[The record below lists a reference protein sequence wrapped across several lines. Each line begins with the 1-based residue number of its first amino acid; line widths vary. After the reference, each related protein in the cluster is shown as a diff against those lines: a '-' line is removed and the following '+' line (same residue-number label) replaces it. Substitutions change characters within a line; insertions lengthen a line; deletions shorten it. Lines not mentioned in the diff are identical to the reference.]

1 MATKKTTKGTS
12 AGRPRKTVSAA
23 KVPAGRKVNVSK
35 PTPTDE
41 EIRKKAEEIY
51 HERIARGEY
60 GTAADDWHKAEALL
74 KGLKAK

>member
-12 AGRPRKTVSAA
+12 AGRPKKTISAD
-23 KVPAGRKVNVSK
+23 KVTAGRKVSPSK
-35 PTPTDE
+35 PTPTEE

-74 KGLKAK
+74 KGLKTK